1 MDYIEG
7 GNRDQKVLVPESLD
21 EYIAQDNP
29 VRVIDAFVESLDVEA
44 LDFRHAVLNE
54 TERPPQFVS

>member
-7 GNRDQKVLVPESLD
+7 SNRDQKVLFPESLD
-21 EYIAQDNP
+21 EYIALDNP

-44 LDFRHAVLNE
+44 IGFRHAVLNE
-54 TERPPQFVS
+54 TGRPP